1 MLSVSGKSTG
11 TRVAAPSA
19 TKSTRA
25 QQSVASKGGGNPARQ
40 VQRVQQRK
48 KKATTTSSSSSAS
61 KQKPTV
67 EVVVEAKAVSPPK
80 PKSIKD
86 IAEERLRL
94 DDQYNQEKCIVRFN
108 HYKKEFP
115 LHNRVLKWI
124 DVDEEYAMSY
134 VYRGDYKRHIYQ
146 KREVDKTEP
155 EDGRQYEKSDGQYF
169 LVDSFSP
176 DNREY
181 WLEVIE
187 DEEAGC
193 GIEGLTVREGPIIAS
208 QGRQEHVGDVKSGNF
223 AMNEIT
229 EQLKAMDV
237 KDLHNEEAKRLREAR
252 DIEDILYT

>member
-1 MLSVSGKSTG
+1 M
-11 TRVAAPSA
+11 RAA
-19 TKSTRA
+19 
-25 QQSVASKGGGNPARQ
+25 
-40 VQRVQQRK
+40 
-48 KKATTTSSSSSAS
+48 
-61 KQKPTV
+61 
-67 EVVVEAKAVSPPK
+67 
-80 PKSIKD
+80 
-86 IAEERLRL
+86 
-94 DDQYNQEKCIVRFN
+94 DQYNQEKCIVRFN

-169 LVDSFSP
+169 LLDSFSP
-176 DNREY
+176 DNMEY